1 MCKKLSKEE
10 FISKLKKAH
19 ELEIKKRKL
28 LEEIFQDYS
37 FEHILLEDDSGNNL
51 EDGILCFVNYG
62 DQPMS
67 GSLEEYWNLYSKGL
81 GALEGVRN
89 G

>member
-28 LEEIFQDYS
+28 LDEIFRDYS
-37 FEHILLEDDSGNNL
+37 FEHILLEDDS
-51 EDGILCFVNYG
+51 
-62 DQPMS
+62 
-67 GSLEEYWNLYSKGL
+67 
-81 GALEGVRN
+81 
-89 G
+89 

>member
-28 LEEIFQDYS
+28 LDEIFQDYS

-62 DQPMS
+62 DKPMS
-67 GSLEEYWNLYSKGL
+67 GSLEEYWDLYSKEL
-81 GALEGVRN
+81 GSLEGVRN

>member
-28 LEEIFQDYS
+28 
-37 FEHILLEDDSGNNL
+37 N
-51 EDGILCFVNYG
+51 VNY
-62 DQPMS
+62 
-67 GSLEEYWNLYSKGL
+67 
-81 GALEGVRN
+81 
-89 G
+89 